1 MNKQVVQNNSYP
13 LFKSSEIL
21 DVISIAK
28 TFNTTPSEVLG
39 VDSTEIYLKYCI
51 DEACAYMYSMMQPDK
66 DGKTK
71 EPKFT
76 QYNKKKESKNPGL
89 DFLMGL

>member
-1 MNKQVVQNNSYP
+1 MVQNNSYP

-28 TFNTTPSEVLG
+28 TFGSTPSEVLG
-39 VDSTEIYLKYCI
+39 VDNSEIYLKYCI
-51 DEACAYMYSMMQPDK
+51 DEACAYLYSMMQPDK
-66 DGKTK
+66 DGKIK
-71 EPKFT
+71 QPKFE
-76 QYNKKKESKNPGL
+76 NKVKTKSKNPGL

>member
-1 MNKQVVQNNSYP
+1 MVQNNLYP

-71 EPKFT
+71 EPKFE
-76 QYNKKKESKNPGL
+76 NKVKTKSKNPGL